1 MNGIKNL
8 SMTGLC
14 TEREGEND
22 NPGLKGRTGRRY
34 PGQEESM
41 GRKEILTVLPELE
54 RWLYWLARTADS
66 EQAQTLNRYAMAV
79 NRAQVAILAD
89 ALMEDDGK

>member
-1 MNGIKNL
+1 
-8 SMTGLC
+8 
-14 TEREGEND
+14 
-22 NPGLKGRTGRRY
+22 
-34 PGQEESM
+34 M

-66 EQAQTLNRYAMAV
+66 KQAQMLNRYAMAV